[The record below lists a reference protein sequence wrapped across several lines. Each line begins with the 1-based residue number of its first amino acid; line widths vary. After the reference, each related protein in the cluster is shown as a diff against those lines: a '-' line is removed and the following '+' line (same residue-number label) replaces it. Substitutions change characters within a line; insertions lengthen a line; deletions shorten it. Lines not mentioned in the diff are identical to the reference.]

1 MRKDCM
7 RTGISCTA
15 HFFQTAM
22 WKKGFK
28 HLIQS
33 LKKPMSLPRQMHTY
47 METEGGVAVPEDDG
61 GFTMY
66 AGTQHGYKDRF
77 QLARIF
83 DIPEEKIRIVSS
95 PMGGSFGG
103 KDEPEYSAV
112 CCAFGPEKRT
122 PCQNPSD
129 TKGICTFWH

>member
-1 MRKDCM
+1 MDSPEKALRPNAQRLHEDGNILH
-7 RTGISCTA
+7 RA
-15 HFFQTAM
+15 FFSNGDVEE
-22 WKKGFK
+22 GF
-28 HLIQS
+28 QAS
-33 LKKPMSLPRQMHTY
+33 DTVFEETYELPRQMHTY

-103 KDEPEYSAV
+103 RMS
-112 CCAFGPEKRT
+112 
-122 PCQNPSD
+122 
-129 TKGICTFWH
+129 